1 MSLTN
6 SLSLPSTM
14 SGVADVIDQ
23 IKRASNAGQL
33 QAIMHDLNAMFNIDG
48 SVFASFAREDD
59 SSDESYKYIV
69 ACDQS
74 WCDLYNR
81 NRWYRSDPC
90 LTYAQIHT
98 EPILIENIPFRT
110 QDQKDM
116 MAAARYAGF
125 SSGIVIPV
133 HSSLGRSRMGVL
145 YAASRNE
152 RFFRNEDVAIGQM
165 LLRGIALELLDWWIR
180 KSRED
185 LIGAVRLKED
195 EAKLLK
201 LTHENLSSKQ
211 ISNLL
216 GISKAAIDK
225 SLCRITLRF
234 GAGSRAHAAKIAF
247 EAGLLQ

>member
-1 MSLTN
+1 MS
-6 SLSLPSTM
+6 S
-14 SGVADVIDQ
+14 VADLIGQ
-23 IKRASNAGQL
+23 IKRATSAGQL
-33 QAIMHDLNAMFNIDG
+33 QLIMRDLNAIFKIDG

-59 SSDESYKYIV
+59 SSDESYKYII

-81 NRWYRSDPC
+81 NRWFRSDPC

-98 EPILIENIPFRT
+98 EPIPIESIPLRT
-110 QDQKDM
+110 EDQKDM

-125 SSGIVIPV
+125 ASGIVIPV

-145 YAASRNE
+145 YAGSRNDQLFCE
-152 RFFRNEDVAIGQM
+152 EDVVIGQM
-165 LLRGIALELLDWWIR
+165 VLRGIALDLLDWLIR
-180 KSRED
+180 KSREE

-195 EAKLLK
+195 EVRLLK

-211 ISNLL
+211 IAYEL

-234 GAGSRAHAAKIAF
+234 NACSRIHAAKIAF
-247 EAGLLQ
+247 EAGLFQ